1 MDATMSFYFSI
12 FVFALTYLGIM
23 SEKIP
28 RSICALLGAGLVIYS
43 GLLTQEMALQQFID
57 FNTLGLLA
65 GMMVL
70 IGVVKKSG
78 FFESMALW
86 AVKVSK
92 GRPKELL
99 IILGLITG

>member
-43 GLLTQEMALQQFID
+43 GLLTQEMALQKCVTALQNLKCFTHGISPSLCSVV
-57 FNTLGLLA
+57 FVHA
-65 GMMVL
+65 VL
-70 IGVVKKSG
+70 YHAFCQNANLFTNFKIQ
-78 FFESMALW
+78 
-86 AVKVSK
+86 
-92 GRPKELL
+92 
-99 IILGLITG
+99 

>member
-12 FVFALTYLGIM
+12 FVFVLTYLGIM

-70 IGVVKKSG
+70 IGVVKKS
-78 FFESMALW
+78 
-86 AVKVSK
+86 
-92 GRPKELL
+92 
-99 IILGLITG
+99 